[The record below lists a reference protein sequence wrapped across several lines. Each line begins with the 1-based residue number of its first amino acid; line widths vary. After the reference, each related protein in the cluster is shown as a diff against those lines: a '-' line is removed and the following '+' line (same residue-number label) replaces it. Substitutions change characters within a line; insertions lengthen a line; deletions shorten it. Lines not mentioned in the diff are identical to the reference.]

1 MMEFIWGIF
10 TAFLGSLGFSL
21 LFRVDLKDIPWG
33 VLGGGLDWAAYLLV
47 FGACESVFVS
57 ALAGAMAA
65 TAFAEIMACAR
76 KTPATVYLLPGLIPL
91 VPGGSLYYTM
101 NALIQKNY
109 DVALEKG
116 LATVEVM
123 LGVSLGVVAVSL
135 MVYAIRDAAN
145 KKRKT

>member
-1 MMEFIWGIF
+1 MTEFIWGIF
-10 TAFLGSLGFSL
+10 TALLGTIGFSF

-33 VLGGGLDWAAYLLV
+33 VLGGGLSWAAYLVTFAFCHNV
-47 FGACESVFVS
+47 FASS
-57 ALAGAMAA
+57 LAGAMAA
-65 TAFAEIMACAR
+65 TAFAEIMAYAR

-116 LATVEVM
+116 LATIEVM

-145 KKRKT
+145 KKRRT